1 MMKRQRPE
9 NVTTWKTV
17 SYEYTTHDTPRGQIW
32 VFTDVLRALGID
44 GPDGQEV
51 YVAIETLP
59 ETPAGTPNYCG
70 KVTMKS
76 GQEIYGTDIAQAVEP
91 NSRVRVMV
99 SVPSEEPE
107 RPGGSQNRFVWGEGD
122 IRITRRPNEAQE

>member
-1 MMKRQRPE
+1 MGRQSPE

-17 SYEYTTHDTPRGQIW
+17 SYEYTTHDTPKGQIW

-51 YVAIETLP
+51 YVVVEMLSSETSTEAP
-59 ETPAGTPNYCG
+59 KFCG
-70 KVTMKS
+70 KMTMKS
-76 GQEIYGTDIAQAVEP
+76 GQEIYGTDIAQVVEP

-99 SVPSEEPE
+99 SVPAE
-107 RPGGSQNRFVWGEGD
+107 
-122 IRITRRPNEAQE
+122 